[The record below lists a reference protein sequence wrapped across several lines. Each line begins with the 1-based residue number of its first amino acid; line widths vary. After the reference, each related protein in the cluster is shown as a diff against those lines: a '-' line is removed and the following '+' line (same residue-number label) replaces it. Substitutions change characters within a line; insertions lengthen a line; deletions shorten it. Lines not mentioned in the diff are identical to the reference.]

1 MLQHLPVLHFVLLPK
16 AALFSAALLFST
28 QLLSSEGLAQSKPSV
43 ADLVPYTA
51 NYSAKIGNIPISG
64 SATVALNQ
72 NNDGVWQLAAQAHF
86 LIYKLLGHSR
96 FSYKNGYI
104 QPLDYLVETS
114 ILGHSRTTTIDFNW
128 DKKQAASKKRNK
140 HWQVPLQRND
150 LDMITFQ
157 QQIQIDSARGKK
169 KLSYQIID
177 SGDRDNYSFR
187 YLGDEL
193 LHTAAGMLRTARW
206 IRVREDKKKKRTTY
220 VWLARDWHALPVQ
233 IQHLEKGKNYLL
245 ALKSAVVNHKKVHG
259 LLTPSFNSATK
270 TSTNAIHSIP

>member
-1 MLQHLPVLHFVLLPK
+1 MRHNLPVLHFVLPPK
-16 AALFSAALLFST
+16 AALFCLALLFST
-28 QLLSSEGLAQSKPSV
+28 QLSSSQGLLRSKPPV
-43 ADLVPYTA
+43 AALVPYTA

-64 SATVALNQ
+64 SATVALNR
-72 NNDGVWQLAAQAHF
+72 NNDGAWQLAAEARF
-86 LIYKLLGHSR
+86 LIYKLLAHSR

-114 ILGHSRTTTIDFNW
+114 ILGHSRTTTIDFDW
-128 DKKQAASKKRNK
+128 DKKQAVSKKRNK
-140 HWQVPLQRND
+140 HWQMPLQRND

-169 KLSYQIID
+169 ELSYQIID

-187 YLGDEL
+187 YLDDEL

-259 LLTPSFNSATK
+259 LLTPNINNATK
-270 TSTNAIHSIP
+270 TSTNTFHSIP